1 MIVNAQPI
9 SHPLHGKHI
18 MTSIC
23 DGMSLEAV
31 MIRLKIVDDQLDRL
45 NHDREVLEAK
55 KDALIRMEQID
66 WVKAEELAKL

>member
-1 MIVNAQPI
+1 
-9 SHPLHGKHI
+9 

-31 MIRLKIVDDQLDRL
+31 MIRLKIVDDQLDKL
-45 NHDREVLEAK
+45 NKDRELLEAK

-66 WVKAEELAKL
+66 WVKVEEMC

>member
-9 SHPLHGKHI
+9 PHPLHGKHI

-45 NHDREVLEAK
+45 NKDRELLEAK

-66 WVKAEELAKL
+66 WVKVEEMC

>member
-1 MIVNAQPI
+1 MIVHAQSLP
-9 SHPLHGKHI
+9 HPLHGKHI

-31 MIRLKIVDDQLDRL
+31 MIRLKIVDDQLDKL
-45 NHDREVLEAK
+45 NKDRELLEAK

-66 WVKAEELAKL
+66 WVKAEEMC